1 MNTNNMSDEEL
12 DQLFRESAEGYDPPF
27 NPAAWAD
34 MDQRLDAHQA
44 GKGRGAWF
52 YPLLILLLFLCL
64 LSVPTLF
71 NQHLNVAETLA
82 SAPETEQNKSLGKPS
97 SEPKQAKPE
106 TTTTQ
111 PIAPL
116 ASDLQSS
123 EPAENYAQKKVQAS
137 RFSPDF
143 QKTNQKRSYR
153 EKLLPRLA
161 IVPGRKNRAL
171 NTRVNKTVEDGK
183 RTNNRPEAAITGHE
197 PETVALQEE
206 GNAAKQGA
214 EAGTSTAKNQEAIM
228 VRDSSSMKA
237 PAAGLPADGVAQDSL
252 PEQKNPAV
260 KEKHFLKHVQVGIA
274 LAPDFTT
281 VKFKG
286 ADRISP
292 NVGMLVAVPLTKRFS
307 LVTGAVWAKKI
318 YATAPEYYTPPA
330 GTTFAYENDIEAV
343 CRVLDIPVNVRYTF
357 WQKGT
362 NSLALQAG
370 LSSYVMLNEK
380 YTYQYTASYGYGNP
394 PKTYTKTWEVDNENR
409 HWFQVQN
416 LSVSYTRTF
425 ASGFSLGVE
434 PFVKLPLSGIGAG
447 KVNLTSAGVFFSTS
461 YSFHLKP

>member
-1 MNTNNMSDEEL
+1 MSDEEL
-12 DQLFRESAEGYDPPF
+12 DQLFRESAEGYDTPF

-34 MDQRLDAHQA
+34 MDQRLDAQQA
-44 GKGRGAWF
+44 GNGRGAWF
-52 YPLLILLLFLCL
+52 YPLLGLLLFLCL

-71 NQHLNVAETLA
+71 NQHPEGPTTIVSATETLKNNQV
-82 SAPETEQNKSLGKPS
+82 SHTS
-97 SEPKQAKPE
+97 SPAKQ
-106 TTTTQ
+106 TTAEKRKTQ
-111 PIAPL
+111 PIEPL
-116 ASDLQSS
+116 SS
-123 EPAENYAQKKVQAS
+123 KQPTIATAENHSQGMIEPN

-143 QKTNQKRSYR
+143 QKTSQKRLG
-153 EKLLPRLA
+153 EKKLIPRLA
-161 IVPGRKNRAL
+161 LVPNRNSRTNKTLGTKPVKETKTVAIKAL
-171 NTRVNKTVEDGK
+171 ATVNK
-183 RTNNRPEAAITGHE
+183 PEAVFIKEEENAAGGKE
-197 PETVALQEE
+197 EASASVVQEQESLMLKKDSVSVKAPETL
-206 GNAAKQGA
+206 
-214 EAGTSTAKNQEAIM
+214 
-228 VRDSSSMKA
+228 
-237 PAAGLPADGVAQDSL
+237 LPASDMVQDSL
-252 PEQKNPAV
+252 PEKKSLEG

-281 VKFKG
+281 VKLKG

-292 NVGMLVAVPLTKRFS
+292 NAGILVAVPLSKRFS

-318 YATAPEYYTPPA
+318 YSTAPEYYTAPA
-330 GTTFAYENDIEAV
+330 GTTFAYKNDIEAV
-343 CRVLDIPVNVRYTF
+343 CRVIDIPVNLNYTF
-357 WQKGT
+357 WQKGN

-380 YTYQYTASYGYGNP
+380 YTYQYTASYGSGNP

-416 LSVSYTRTF
+416 LSVSYARTF
-425 ASGFSLGVE
+425 ASGLSLGVE